1 MFSKDKFSFVADNTD
16 MFWDSICLGDMWT
29 KLGLVQSLILS
40 PVGPVDPVEKTRI
53 ELDYVNSEV
62 SVRFMRNRIF
72 SENNFYFLVCIVSRS
87 RFFNVTISLFF
98 FGKLILPN
106 L

>member
-1 MFSKDKFSFVADNTD
+1 MQSYSPFEKLEPAIYFQLPCSQKTNLSFVADNTD

-53 ELDYVNSEV
+53 ELEYVNSEV
-62 SVRFMRNRIF
+62 SVRFMRSRIF
-72 SENNFYFLVCIVSRS
+72 FRN
-87 RFFNVTISLFF
+87 
-98 FGKLILPN
+98 
-106 L
+106 

>member
-1 MFSKDKFSFVADNTD
+1 

-29 KLGLVQSLILS
+29 RLGLVQSLILS

-62 SVRFMRNRIF
+62 SVRFMRSRIF
-72 SENNFYFLVCIVSRS
+72 SENNFCFLVCIVSRS

>member
-29 KLGLVQSLILS
+29 KLGLVQSLVLS

-53 ELDYVNSEV
+53 ELEYVNSEV
-62 SVRFMRNRIF
+62 SVRFMRSRIF
-72 SENNFYFLVCIVSRS
+72 FRKSFLFPCLYCI
-87 RFFNVTISLFF
+87 T
-98 FGKLILPN
+98 
-106 L
+106 

>member
-1 MFSKDKFSFVADNTD
+1 MFSKDKFSFVADDTD

-72 SENNFYFLVCIVSRS
+72 SENNFYFLFVLYHVVVSSMLLFRS
-87 RFFNVTISLFF
+87 SSLAS
-98 FGKLILPN
+98 
-106 L
+106 